1 MRGYSKKCIIK
12 PDEKSWGKSGI
23 YISSILKK
31 PTITYRI
38 YIKDFIINIWYIPEM
53 YDFGYILVNLAY
65 T

>member
-1 MRGYSKKCIIK
+1 MHHKTRRKKLG
-12 PDEKSWGKSGI
+12 EKWNI
-23 YISSILKK
+23 HFQHIKK

-38 YIKDFIINIWYIPEM
+38 YINDFIINIWYISEM